1 MLSQAERNLFKKEIE
16 SLIKEDYD
24 MEFYEPLFK
33 EFKDYDVEEKIIKEI
48 IKIEAGDVKR
58 NTLSLCKSNYK
69 IMFSVNS
76 KFSFKIENLDTGYTQ
91 DLVEFE
97 EILQR
102 MIRLSNNQ
110 KKVLINLALQINSI
124 ASMMYLIYLKIH
136 TLHVDNFSLCM
147 WKRFVN

>member
-16 SLIKEDYD
+16 CLLKENYD

-33 EFKDYDVEEKIIKEI
+33 EFINYDVDESIIKEI

-58 NTLSLCKSNYK
+58 NTFSLCKSNYK
-69 IMFSVNS
+69 IMFSVNN
-76 KFSFKIENLDTGYTQ
+76 KFSFKIENLETGYTQ
-91 DLVEFE
+91 DLLEFE
-97 EILQR
+97 ETLQK

-136 TLHVDNFSLCM
+136 TLHIDNFSLCM

>member
-1 MLSQAERNLFKKEIE
+1 MLSQAERNLFKKEIK
-16 SLIKEDYD
+16 SLLQEDYD

-33 EFKDYDVEEKIIKEI
+33 EFKDYDVDEAIIKEI
-48 IKIEAGDVKR
+48 IKIDAGDAKR
-58 NTLSLCKSNYK
+58 NTFSLCKSNYK

-91 DLVEFE
+91 DLLEFE
-97 EILQR
+97 ETLQK

-136 TLHVDNFSLCM
+136 TLHVDNFSLCI
-147 WKRFVN
+147 WKNFVN

>member
-1 MLSQAERNLFKKEIE
+1 MLSQAERNLFKKEIK
-16 SLIKEDYD
+16 SLLQEDYD

-33 EFKDYDVEEKIIKEI
+33 EFINYDVDESIIKEI

-58 NTLSLCKSNYK
+58 NTFSLCKSNYK

-76 KFSFKIENLDTGYTQ
+76 KFSFKIENLETGYTQ
-91 DLVEFE
+91 DLLEFE
-97 EILQR
+97 ETLQK

-136 TLHVDNFSLCM
+136 TLHIDNFSLCI
-147 WKRFVN
+147 WKNFVK

>member
-1 MLSQAERNLFKKEIE
+1 MLSQAERNLFKKEIQ
-16 SLIKEDYD
+16 SLLKEDYD

-33 EFKDYDVEEKIIKEI
+33 EFTDYDVEEPIIKEI

-58 NTLSLCKSNYK
+58 NTFSLCKSNYK

-91 DLVEFE
+91 DLLEFE
-97 EILQR
+97 ETLQK
-102 MIRLSNNQ
+102 MIRLSNNE
-110 KKVLINLALQINSI
+110 KKILINLALQINSI

-136 TLHVDNFSLCM
+136 TLHIDNFSLCI
-147 WKRFVN
+147 WKNFVH

>member
-1 MLSQAERNLFKKEIE
+1 MLSQAERNLFKKEIQ
-16 SLIKEDYD
+16 SLLKEDYD

-33 EFKDYDVEEKIIKEI
+33 EFKDYDVDESIIKEI

-58 NTLSLCKSNYK
+58 NTFSLCKSNYK

-76 KFSFKIENLDTGYTQ
+76 KFSFKIENLETGYTQ
-91 DLVEFE
+91 DLLEFE
-97 EILQR
+97 ETLQK

-110 KKVLINLALQINSI
+110 KKVLIDLALQINSI

-136 TLHVDNFSLCM
+136 TLHIDNFSLCI
-147 WKRFVN
+147 WKNFVQ

>member
-1 MLSQAERNLFKKEIE
+1 MLSQAERNLFKKEIK
-16 SLIKEDYD
+16 SLLNEDYN

-33 EFKDYDVEEKIIKEI
+33 EFKDYDVDESIVKEI
-48 IKIEAGDVKR
+48 IKIDAGDVKR
-58 NTLSLCKSNYK
+58 NTLSLSKSNYK
-69 IMFSVNS
+69 IMFSVNN

-91 DLVEFE
+91 DLLEFE

-110 KKVLINLALQINSI
+110 KKVLIDLALQINSI

-136 TLHVDNFSLCM
+136 TLHIDNFSLCI
-147 WKRFVN
+147 WKNFVK

>member
-1 MLSQAERNLFKKEIE
+1 MLSQAERNLFKKEITH
-16 SLIKEDYD
+16 LLNEDYD

-33 EFKDYDVEEKIIKEI
+33 EFINYDVDESIIKEI

-58 NTLSLCKSNYK
+58 NTFSLCKSNYK

-76 KFSFKIENLDTGYTQ
+76 KFSFKIENLETGYTQ
-91 DLVEFE
+91 DLLEFE
-97 EILQR
+97 ETLQK

-136 TLHVDNFSLCM
+136 TLHIDNFSLCI
-147 WKRFVN
+147 WKNFVH

>member
-1 MLSQAERNLFKKEIE
+1 MLSQAERNLFKKEITH
-16 SLIKEDYD
+16 LLNEDYD

-33 EFKDYDVEEKIIKEI
+33 EFKDYDVDESIIKEI

-58 NTLSLCKSNYK
+58 NTFSLQKSNYK

-91 DLVEFE
+91 SLLEFE
-97 EILQR
+97 ETLQK

-136 TLHVDNFSLCM
+136 TLHIDNFSLCI
-147 WKRFVN
+147 WKNFVK

>member
-1 MLSQAERNLFKKEIE
+1 MLSQAERNLFKKEIQ
-16 SLIKEDYD
+16 SLLKEDYD

-33 EFKDYDVEEKIIKEI
+33 EFKDYDVDESIIKEI

-58 NTLSLCKSNYK
+58 NTFSLCKSNYK

-76 KFSFKIENLDTGYTQ
+76 NFSFKIENLETGYTQ
-91 DLVEFE
+91 DLLEFE
-97 EILQR
+97 ETLQK

-110 KKVLINLALQINSI
+110 KKVLIDLALQINSI

-136 TLHVDNFSLCM
+136 TLHIDNFSLCI
-147 WKRFVN
+147 WKNFVQ